1 MPILDG
7 YETVKILRDRSTGGQ
22 LNLSK
27 TKIIALSAITRSSF
41 NQEI

>member
-7 YETVKILRDRSTGGQ
+7 YETVKILRDKSAAGK
-22 LNLSK
+22 LDISK

-41 NQEI
+41 DQEI